1 VSYRILIPIAAV
13 TAIAACAAAPERPAA
28 EMSRA
33 QTLIE
38 QAEEQGAQEFA
49 AADLERARQKLRQA
63 ETAVND
69 DEMAEARRLAAEA
82 AIDAEFAAVKAKSGE
97 ARKAADEIDRSLES
111 LREEASRE
119 PTPPQSMNSDAPGAS
134 S

>member
-33 QTLIE
+33 QTLVE
-38 QAEEQGAQEFA
+38 QAEEQGAQQFA

-63 ETAVND
+63 EAAIND
-69 DEMAEARRLAAEA
+69 KEMAEAHRLAAEA
-82 AIDAEFAAVKAKSGE
+82 ALDAEFATVRAKSGQ
-97 ARKAADEIDRSLES
+97 ARKAADEVDRSLES
-111 LREEASRE
+111 LREEASRGT
-119 PTPPQSMNSDAPGAS
+119 TPPST
-134 S
+134 